1 MTIKTNKILFITL
14 FLLLF
19 VGCRTRKDDT
29 TIRIQVP
36 IITKPNIVSIAD
48 CSCLA
53 LTRTSTYTSRKN
65 LGPYF
70 VALKDSTFYLCNVE
84 KFDGLPL
91 ISIDEEW
98 KYETPITSGRYNISS
113 DSVVTIQ
120 YNNKVDNN
128 VIAEFRSELGDTLML
143 SFDVGSKLY
152 NDYSYC
158 IKYSGLGFSNLSP
171 INDHNNNY
179 SANWKSEAN
188 RQNIEIKIPIK
199 DGTKVETIRF
209 EPRYNYMRTISFNI
223 NLIEIG
229 ANYVNIIDRRIP
241 KFEGYPINYLHF
253 GLINSVFPNPLKA
266 KLTDNSLKI
275 LTLDGTIS
283 DLFIPLISIQ

>member
-1 MTIKTNKILFITL
+1 M
-14 FLLLF
+14 
-19 VGCRTRKDDT
+19 
-29 TIRIQVP
+29 
-36 IITKPNIVSIAD
+36 
-48 CSCLA
+48 
-53 LTRTSTYTSRKN
+53 
-65 LGPYF
+65 
-70 VALKDSTFYLCNVE
+70 
-84 KFDGLPL
+84 
-91 ISIDEEW
+91 
-98 KYETPITSGRYNISS
+98 
-113 DSVVTIQ
+113 
-120 YNNKVDNN
+120 
-128 VIAEFRSELGDTLML
+128 
-143 SFDVGSKLY
+143 
-152 NDYSYC
+152 
-158 IKYSGLGFSNLSP
+158 GFSNLSP

-179 SANWKSEAN
+179 SANWKPEAH

-275 LTLDGTIS
+275 LTLDGNIS